1 MDSEHVEMGQTK
13 PGKRLCLSGGVLTVS
28 TDVNQAKWLWR
39 LQLGRMAKMET
50 RGRTKKRRA
59 RVTKQ
64 VWLLKSGA
72 RSESK
77 DYLYTPADLT
87 GKLGINQ
94 YGYFRS
100 NTNY

>member
-1 MDSEHVEMGQTK
+1 
-13 PGKRLCLSGGVLTVS
+13 
-28 TDVNQAKWLWR
+28 
-39 LQLGRMAKMET
+39 MET

-64 VWLLKSGA
+64 VRLLKSGA

-94 YGYFRS
+94 YMVISGPIPIICNQQAR
-100 NTNY
+100 